1 MKDIFRKISE
11 ICTLIFGYGIMIVLF
26 AGGFTFFGYLAA
38 LLIGG
43 PAAEA
48 ICIFIYKTII
58 PVIVYTSTILVLLGI
73 LCMYLTG
80 EMALTIKK
88 KRSK

>member
-58 PVIVYTSTILVLLGI
+58 PNTNTIFVN
-73 LCMYLTG
+73 T
-80 EMALTIKK
+80 
-88 KRSK
+88 